1 MHIPVS
7 IGSRCPAYH
16 PCSNLDERDEIQS
29 LDDVRSYLLS
39 LMSLLLML
47 LMLLLLL
54 LLLLLS
60 LLFDQRGS
68 VVVWHRYKREGPH
81 LRVPLQLHYS
91 AADPDVPFFFVGFSI
106 IIICLFSLLSFPF
119 FLLLSNL
126 HVFG

>member
-47 LMLLLLL
+47 LMLLLL
-54 LLLLLS
+54 S
-60 LLFDQRGS
+60 LLFDQRGG
-68 VVVWHRYKREGPH
+68 VVVWHRYKREGPY
-81 LRVPLQLHYS
+81 LRVPLQLHSS
-91 AADPDVPFFFVGFSI
+91 ALDPGVPFFFVGFSI